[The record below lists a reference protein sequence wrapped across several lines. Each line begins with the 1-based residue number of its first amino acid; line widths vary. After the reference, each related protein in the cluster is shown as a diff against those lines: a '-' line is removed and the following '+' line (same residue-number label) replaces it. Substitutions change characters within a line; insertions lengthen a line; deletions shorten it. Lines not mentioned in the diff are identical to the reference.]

1 MSNSDSISL
10 LRTLSRIISDGV
22 DKIDKTC
29 IELQL
34 QFPSLDEPFTPAN
47 HAPHLNPQI
56 NEAVSTIVA
65 ATAQITAIVQ
75 PAPVS
80 LLVSAL
86 QVRILLTCARSID
99 PIGIGLQ
106 FGVSAAIRTVLVTNT
121 VEILREA
128 GPQAIPA
135 VLHPNFPPEVV
146 YLSGTTY

>member
-34 QFPSLDEPFTPAN
+34 QFPSLDEPFTPAS

-56 NEAVSTIVA
+56 NEAVSAIVA

-86 QVRILLTCARSID
+86 QVRILLTCAGSI
-99 PIGIGLQ
+99 ILLALACSLVFLQ
-106 FGVSAAIRTVLVTNT
+106 QFVL
-121 VEILREA
+121 L
-128 GPQAIPA
+128 
-135 VLHPNFPPEVV
+135 L
-146 YLSGTTY
+146 